1 MNADVFDD
9 LGNNPDP
16 FDESQACELFRE
28 LERNTPEEILR
39 QRGHFRITVKA
50 GVTLHSAT
58 TSELFA
64 FEVKGV
70 TGDVSESGCGLV
82 FPVTIRAG
90 DVYRLEF
97 ERAKLNLPVTFAR
110 CIRCLFVREGVFKT
124 GFRFFSTVPLPSN
137 LAQAEGSSRAS

>member
-1 MNADVFDD
+1 MFDD
-9 LGNNPDP
+9 LDNKPGPLNED
-16 FDESQACELFRE
+16 QACELFQE
-28 LERNTPEEILR
+28 LEKNTPEEILR
-39 QRGHFRITVKA
+39 QRGHFRVTIKV
-50 GVTLHSAT
+50 GVMLHSAT
-58 TSELFA
+58 TSELLA

-110 CIRCLFVREGVFKT
+110 CIRCRFVREEVFEA
-124 GFRFFSTVPLPSN
+124 GFRFFTPVPSLGN
-137 LAQAEGSSRAS
+137 LAPAEGVSRAS

>member
-1 MNADVFDD
+1 MFDD
-9 LGNNPDP
+9 LDNSSGG
-16 FDESQACELFRE
+16 FDEDQACELFRD
-28 LERNTPEEILR
+28 LEKNTPQEIVG
-39 QRGHFRITVKA
+39 QRGHFRVAVKA

-64 FEVKGV
+64 FEAKGV

-97 ERAKLNLPVTFAR
+97 ERAKLDLPVTFAR
-110 CIRCLFVREGVFKT
+110 CTRCRFVREGVFEA
-124 GFRFFSTVPLPSN
+124 GFRFFTDVALPGNVSQ
-137 LAQAEGSSRAS
+137 AQEASRAP